1 MQTGGSISLTWP
13 GIYRDPSKNE
23 RLACGPGSRRISCF
37 GQKAWFFAPYA
48 EGDNRKAPFSAS
60 LLLKSV
66 HGGEGTPQPLPSS
79 LPRNLQKTIG
89 RTPPPVYG
97 PFREEGDAKP
107 GPVRDTGCWIQRAL
121 TGREVRPRANL
132 SLCVQFCV
140 GRMPFSKKRITP
152 RLRPR
157 PLPRRTRR

>member
-48 EGDNRKAPFSAS
+48 EGDNRKAPFFAP
-60 LLLKSV
+60 LPLKSV

-89 RTPPPVYG
+89 RTPPCVRPIPGRGGCKAG
-97 PFREEGDAKP
+97 PCFRDA
-107 GPVRDTGCWIQRAL
+107 QRAL